1 MPNATV
7 PNVVCYSLRSCQ
19 PQRLITCACMHTT
32 RRQASLLALYT
43 HDSSW
48 HAAQCAYVGQG
59 WAWLPKRKP
68 PAGPVAPPVSCQHT
82 IALPPGP
89 DNILGTRRAH
99 ARRPPQATLQGQI
112 RRPKMRLIFRAF
124 GPESEPWAHLLV
136 QFGGPR
142 LVPSSRPR
150 RKKKA
155 APLGL
160 FRSPHKGIRQDAQ
173 RQCQSGPRWSTR
185 PGMASGSSRGSGG
198 SGASASSEV
207 LEALEALEAL
217 KALEALEAL
226 ESLEPLLGPT
236 VNFASA

>member
-1 MPNATV
+1 MTRPGMLHSVRMWGRVGRGSQNE
-7 PNVVCYSLRSCQ
+7 NLQQDQLR
-19 PQRLITCACMHTT
+19 PRFHANT
-32 RRQASLLALYT
+32 LL
-43 HDSSW
+43 H
-48 HAAQCAYVGQG
+48 C
-59 WAWLPKRKP
+59 
-68 PAGPVAPPVSCQHT
+68 
-82 IALPPGP
+82 PPGP

-112 RRPKMRLIFRAF
+112 RRPKMRPIFRAF
-124 GPESEPWAHLLV
+124 GPESGPWAHFLV